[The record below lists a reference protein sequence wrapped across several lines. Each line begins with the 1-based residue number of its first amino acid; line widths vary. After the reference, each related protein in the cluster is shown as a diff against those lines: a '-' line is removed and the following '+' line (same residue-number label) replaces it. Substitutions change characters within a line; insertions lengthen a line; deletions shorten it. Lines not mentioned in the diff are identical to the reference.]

1 MWQLQEAGL
10 GLILGNLQHN
20 LVIHRRLD
28 VALGATAQQIASLV
42 RATMAHGLRGK
53 WARWVP
59 SARTGSSSGRTAQGQ
74 SVASA

>member
-1 MWQLQEAGL
+1 MWQLQEVKL

-28 VALGATAQQIASLV
+28 VALGATAQQSASLV
-42 RATMAHGLRGK
+42 RETVVQCLRGK

-59 SARTGSSSGRTAQGQ
+59 SVLTGSSSGR
-74 SVASA
+74 S